1 MAATAPTESKRAR
14 RLLPALA
21 LCIAAIAAYA
31 WPREQTAT
39 PTDDTSGAGASH
51 AGESTASN
59 RPGAAANDEGVAP
72 ETVAAKGRTDA
83 INLTRTHA
91 PDSSTEPQG
100 LRGLVVDQRTRPI
113 PGVSVYLV
121 ESASNDP
128 LLFPKVQQQRHL
140 LAPIASTKTAADGT
154 FAVGLAVAQR
164 KVYDVFLL
172 SDHHATVRRTGLRLL
187 PDTWHDMG
195 MLMLETGTTIRGR
208 VTVAG
213 QLGMPVPQA
222 VVTVSSGGVFADA
235 AMRALPG
242 EQGALIAQVNS
253 NGEYELDHAPS
264 SGIVRISAIAPGFA
278 QVVKQDVE
286 LKAGSPATVDFELPP
301 GKTLRGDVRTSTGL
315 PIPDARIEALPK
327 KADLPA
333 LVAFSDENGAF
344 FVHGMRG
351 GLHTIRASAKGFAK
365 TEKAEVQAGQ
375 LVLLTMVPQNRI
387 HVLARTPT
395 GRLLRSYQLGLR
407 RFFPKDHKAP
417 LDEVALRLGTIGSIH
432 EVRDQRVRL
441 TAGNEFAEIVGVPD
455 GIYVCEVEAD
465 GFAKTLSLPVRFPI
479 PASEGPAPAPGTPE
493 ATAPEWLAAALPP
506 GAAQQI
512 EVVVSNGHRLRGQVV
527 DRRGVPMK
535 GAVVT
540 TQPAGTMPDSPMLRI
555 MQGWTP
561 KRIAE
566 RTQRT
571 DANGRFVLERLALA
585 TYQLQVEHPDACRTL
600 IRSVDCNQP
609 GEQTLPPITLAQG
622 SRIEGLA
629 TAAGRRV
636 GQMKVILTTSST
648 TPADTAIRLETVTDG
663 EGRYRFAR
671 RIPPGSYELRTAV
684 VGGTN
689 PDSEIFNQLLQ
700 LKRSSKT
707 FVVPSGQDVVQVD
720 LNLPSAK

>member
-1 MAATAPTESKRAR
+1 MANTAPTESKRAR
-14 RLLPALA
+14 WLLPVLA
-21 LCIAAIAAYA
+21 LCFAAIAAYA
-31 WPREQTAT
+31 WPGQQTAT
-39 PTDDTSGAGASH
+39 PNDNPGDAGANTGTPTTS
-51 AGESTASN
+51 SD
-59 RPGAAANDEGVAP
+59 PGSRANGGGLAP
-72 ETVAAKGRTDA
+72 ETVPANGRSEA
-83 INLTRTHA
+83 VNLTRTNA
-91 PDSSTEPQG
+91 PDSSNEPQG

-154 FAVGLAVAQR
+154 FAVGLAVAQQ
-164 KVYDVFLL
+164 KIYDVFLL

-213 QLGMPVPQA
+213 QPGMPVPQA
-222 VVTVSSGGVFADA
+222 VVTVASGGVFADA

-242 EQGALIAQVNS
+242 EQGALIAHANTF
-253 NGEYELDHAPS
+253 GEYELQHAPS
-264 SGIVRISAIAPGFA
+264 RGIVRVSAIAPGFA

-286 LKAGSPATVDFELPP
+286 LKVDAPATVNFELPP
-301 GKTLRGDVRTSTGL
+301 GKTLSGDVRTTTGL
-315 PIPDARIEALPK
+315 AITNARIEALPK
-327 KADLPA
+327 KADLPI
-333 LVAFSDENGAF
+333 LIAFSDEHGAF
-344 FVHGMRG
+344 LVRGMRAG
-351 GLHTIRASAKGFAK
+351 PHTIRATAKGFAK
-365 TEKAEVQAGQ
+365 TEQADIQAGQ
-375 LVLLTMVPQNRI
+375 LVLLTMAPQNRI
-387 HVLARTPT
+387 HVIARTPT
-395 GRLLRSYQLGLR
+395 GRLLRNYRLGLR
-407 RFFPKDHKAP
+407 RFFPKNHKAP
-417 LDEVALRLGTIGSIH
+417 LDEDALRFGTIGSIH

-441 TAGNEFAEIVGVPD
+441 TAGNEFAEIVGVPN
-455 GIYVCEVEAD
+455 GMYVCEVEAD

-479 PASEGPAPAPGTPE
+479 PASEGPAPAPGTP
-493 ATAPEWLAAALPP
+493 AAASPEWLAAALPP

-512 EVVVSNGHRLRGQVV
+512 EIVVSGGHRLRGQVL
-527 DRRGVPMK
+527 DSRGAPVQ

-561 KRIAE
+561 KRITE
-566 RTQRT
+566 RSHRT
-571 DANGRFVLERLALA
+571 DANGLFVLDRLALT
-585 TYQLQVEHPDACRTL
+585 TYQLQIEHPDACRTL
-600 IRSVDCNQP
+600 VRKIDCNQP
-609 GEQTLPPITLAQG
+609 GERTLPPITLASG
-622 SRIEGLA
+622 SLIEGLS
-629 TAAGRRV
+629 TAEGRIM
-636 GQMKVILTTSST
+636 GQMKVILTTPST

-671 RIPPGSYELRTAV
+671 RIPPGSYELRTAI
-684 VGGTN
+684 VGSSN

-720 LNLPSAK
+720 MNLPSAK